1 MPLPMVYWSRGDTK
15 LTNNSHL
22 IIVEDVA
29 IEDDSGVAVVK
40 LSMEICNSRL
50 NDAGIYSCTAVNS
63 IGNDSFT
70 FLLSVQT
77 EKGKILLFII
87 ILKGVG
93 TVRGL

>member
-1 MPLPMVYWSRGDTK
+1 MPLPIVYWSRGDTK

-40 LSMEICNSRL
+40 LTMEICSSGL
-50 NDAGIYSCTAVNS
+50 NDGGIYSCTAVNS

-77 EKGKILLFII
+77 EKGRILLF
-87 ILKGVG
+87 LKGCWNCMRAIV
-93 TVRGL
+93 